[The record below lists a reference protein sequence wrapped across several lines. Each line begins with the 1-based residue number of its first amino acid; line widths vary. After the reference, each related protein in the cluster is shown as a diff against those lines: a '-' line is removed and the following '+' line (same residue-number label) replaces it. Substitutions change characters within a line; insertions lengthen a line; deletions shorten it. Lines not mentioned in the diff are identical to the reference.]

1 MTDPMDL
8 LRRVIEA
15 PKDFTLSEDEWVGLD
30 LPLLQALVT
39 AARDDVLKEV
49 IEALEKINDFNARDG
64 WEQGYQ
70 VAIRT
75 AIKTLQARV
84 SQQSAPTTS

>member
-8 LRRVIEA
+8 LRSVIEA

-39 AARDDVLKEV
+39 AARDDAVD
-49 IEALEKINDFNARDG
+49 ALEKINDFNARDG

-75 AIKTLQARV
+75 AIKTLQAHV

>member
-8 LRRVIEA
+8 LRSVIEA

-39 AARDDVLKEV
+39 AARDDAVD
-49 IEALEKINDFNARDG
+49 ALEKINDFNARDG